1 MPVKHKLG
9 SGDTVDIT
17 AITKTN
23 QGAGSGLDSDK
34 VDGRE
39 PGQANGLAT
48 LDAGSKVPSAQLPL
62 LALTDVWVVASEAAQ
77 LALTAEEGDVAI
89 RTDQNKSYVHN
100 GGTAGTM
107 ADWSELLTPT
117 DTVLSVNGETGAVI
131 LTTGDLTEDTDKKY
145 VTDAEKTKLSN
156 LSGVNTGDQTLVGLG
171 GIAHALATAV
181 DDFLVAS
188 GAGVFVK
195 KTLAEVKAILGL
207 GSAAY
212 TASTDYA
219 VAAKGVTNGD
229 THDHVGGDGASI
241 DRGEGHITIIPWN
254 YNAVIAG
261 TWGIVHQGAGSQYF
275 DWTVRNSSTTNLD
288 QADYKVYL
296 APGTYTFQLV
306 CMKNTDRGIIDLL
319 IDGGSA
325 GTMDTYAASLTYN
338 VKAAVAGIVVSTG
351 GLKTLSLKVNGKHAS
366 STGYLIDVS
375 CMAIWR
381 TA

>member
-1 MPVKHKLG
+1 MPVKYKLG
-9 SGDTVDIT
+9 TGDTVDMT

-48 LDAGSKVPSAQLPL
+48 LDAGSKVPSAQLPA

-77 LALTAEEGDVAI
+77 LALTAEEGDMAI
-89 RTDQNKSYVHN
+89 RSDLNKSYVHN

-117 DTVLSVNGETGAVI
+117 DAVLSVFGRVGAVVAAI
-131 LTTGDLTEDTDKKY
+131 NDYTWAQIDKTVSSLADIATKSHTLLTDIGTNTHAQIDTHLG
-145 VTDAEKTKLSN
+145 ASAPH
-156 LSGVNTGDQTLVGLG
+156 SGHV
-171 GIAHALATAV
+171 AHSLATAV

-195 KTLAEVKAILGL
+195 KTLAEVKTILGL

-219 VAAKGVTNGD
+219 TAAQGTEK
-229 THDHVGGDGASI
+229 
-241 DRGEGHITIIPWN
+241 GEGHITIDPWN

-261 TWGIVHQGAGSQYF
+261 TWGAIYQGAGVQYPG
-275 DWTVRNSSTTNLD
+275 DWTVRNSSATNLD
-288 QADYKVYL
+288 EVDYKVYL

-319 IDGGSA
+319 IDGSSA
-325 GTMDTYAASLTYN
+325 GTMDTYAASLMYN
-338 VKAAVAGIVVSTG
+338 VKAAVAGIVISTG
-351 GLKTLSLKVNGKHAS
+351 GLKTLSIKINGKHAS
-366 STGYLIDVS
+366 STGYMIDVS
-375 CMAIWR
+375 RMAIWR